1 MKDRFLAFSFFI
13 LCSST
18 ASAQEQI
25 TIEQVIKLA
34 LERNYDILL
43 AKNTSESAATDD
55 RYSVGVF
62 LPQVNANGALIRT
75 NNHQEFEFA
84 DESRNVSGD
93 AQRKDLTGSAQ
104 AVWTLFDGTK
114 MFVTRERLAEIAA
127 QGETNVK
134 NQMVNTIASV
144 IINYYGVVRQ
154 KQQLTAI
161 LEQKSISEERVKL
174 AEKKLQVGTGGKP
187 ELLQAKVDLNSI
199 RTLEIQQET
208 TITQLKEQ
216 LNGLVGLA
224 LPSGYD
230 VTDTII
236 IDLSLKQSEIEQDI
250 ENKNFSLIA
259 AKQSMSI
266 AGLSLRERR
275 AERIPVVNL
284 NAAYNYSR
292 IDNIQLINP
301 FSSLINQS
309 NGYNYGL
316 SLSIPILNGFTITRS
331 IQQARIN
338 EDRQRISYELQK
350 LQVDIGVRNA
360 FINYENA
367 IKVLVLE
374 EENILLAKENLNI
387 ALEGFKRGVTTFI
400 ELRTAQQSLAEA
412 YNRLINAR
420 YISKLAETE
429 LLRLNGSLLR

>member
-1 MKDRFLAFSFFI
+1 
-13 LCSST
+13 
-18 ASAQEQI
+18 
-25 TIEQVIKLA
+25 
-34 LERNYDILL
+34 
-43 AKNTSESAATDD
+43 
-55 RYSVGVF
+55 
-62 LPQVNANGALIRT
+62 
-75 NNHQEFEFA
+75 
-84 DESRNVSGD
+84 
-93 AQRKDLTGSAQ
+93 
-104 AVWTLFDGTK
+104 
-114 MFVTRERLAEIAA
+114 
-127 QGETNVK
+127 
-134 NQMVNTIASV
+134 MVNTIASV

-224 LPSGYD
+224 LPSNYD

-236 IDLSLKQSEIEQDI
+236 IDLSIKQSEIEQDI

-259 AKQSMSI
+259 AKQNMSI
-266 AGLSLRERR
+266 AGLSLRERK
-275 AERIPVVNL
+275 AERIPVVNFT
-284 NAAYNYSR
+284 AAYNYSR

-316 SLSIPILNGFTITRS
+316 SLSIPILNGFSVTRS

-338 EDRQRISYELQK
+338 DDRQKISYELQK
-350 LQVDIGVRNA
+350 LQIDIGVRNA

-367 IKVLVLE
+367 IKILVLE